1 LECVNRLL
9 EKGYKPE
16 NITLEKVYPAGHG
29 FSGRLDI
36 CVTRD
41 DGSEYLLIECK
52 TYGKE
57 FDKAFTKLNKDGG
70 QLFTYF
76 KFSNKADVIMLY
88 ASELKGKEIVYRNEI
103 VKIEEDY
110 RNGDVKDF
118 YDKWNKLPKNNG
130 VFDSWVNPYNFES
143 RALKINDLVEIKQED
158 SSFIFN
164 SFLEILRHNVVS
176 DKPNAFNKIF
186 TLFLCK
192 IYDEKSK
199 EGTYEELDFQWL
211 EGKDDDVSFQLR
223 LTDLYKN
230 GMEEFLEKQV
240 TDFSDDDLDSKYASL
255 FAGDENL
262 KAFLRK
268 DIARLRLEK
277 NNEFAIKEVYDN
289 KSFKE
294 NAKVVK
300 EVVKLLEKF
309 KIRYTQKQQYL
320 SDFFEL
326 LLTTGFTS
334 LSFVYNNKVFK
345 KIPIIITDQTF
356 LLRVKELLSKNP
368 SLLKTLTQ

>member
-1 LECVNRLL
+1 
-9 EKGYKPE
+9 
-16 NITLEKVYPAGHG
+16 
-29 FSGRLDI
+29 
-36 CVTRD
+36 
-41 DGSEYLLIECK
+41 
-52 TYGKE
+52 
-57 FDKAFTKLNKDGG
+57 
-70 QLFTYF
+70 
-76 KFSNKADVIMLY
+76 M
-88 ASELKGKEIVYRNEI
+88 
-103 VKIEEDY
+103 
-110 RNGDVKDF
+110 
-118 YDKWNKLPKNNG
+118 PKNNG

-199 EGTYEELDFQWL
+199 EGTDEELDFQWL

-262 KAFLRK
+262 KALLRK

-294 NAKVVK
+294 NAKGITFTK
-300 EVVKLLEKF
+300 NRRNFRLF
-309 KIRYTQKQQYL
+309 NYN
-320 SDFFEL
+320 
-326 LLTTGFTS
+326 LTST
-334 LSFVYNNKVFK
+334 Y
-345 KIPIIITDQTF
+345 
-356 LLRVKELLSKNP
+356 
-368 SLLKTLTQ
+368 

>member
-1 LECVNRLL
+1 MNAL
-9 EKGYKPE
+9 
-16 NITLEKVYPAGHG
+16 
-29 FSGRLDI
+29 
-36 CVTRD
+36 
-41 DGSEYLLIECK
+41 
-52 TYGKE
+52 
-57 FDKAFTKLNKDGG
+57 
-70 QLFTYF
+70 Q
-76 KFSNKADVIMLY
+76 
-88 ASELKGKEIVYRNEI
+88 NEI

-199 EGTYEELDFQWL
+199 EGTDEELDFQWL

-240 TDFSDDDLDSKYASL
+240 TDFSDDDLDSI
-255 FAGDENL
+255 D
-262 KAFLRK
+262 
-268 DIARLRLEK
+268 LEQSYYIII
-277 NNEFAIKEVYDN
+277 N
-289 KSFKE
+289 
-294 NAKVVK
+294 
-300 EVVKLLEKF
+300 
-309 KIRYTQKQQYL
+309 R
-320 SDFFEL
+320 
-326 LLTTGFTS
+326 TGFVDS
-334 LSFVYNNKVFK
+334 VNYSNNALK
-345 KIPIIITDQTF
+345 KKSVMMFNSGSCFNKHLKGQILDVSNKGNHKIYRYGIINNI
-356 LLRVKELLSKNP
+356 
-368 SLLKTLTQ
+368 